1 MSVEPEYLLAIYL
14 FLIGSAVGSFLNVVI
29 YRLPRGESIVKPRSH
44 CPHCDTPIKP
54 YDNIPILSWL
64 LVRGKCRNCKER
76 ISIRYPAVELTTAL
90 WFVWMYLQFG
100 LSWEFAQYLTLGII
114 LLAISM
120 VDLDTKLIPDSVL
133 LVGGVSALIFAIM
146 GNVISLKGS
155 LMGGAVMGGVL
166 LTIALIGEFVFKK
179 ESMGFGD
186 VKLSV
191 MIGLFIGWEMALLAI
206 FLSAIFASV
215 ISIGGLLM
223 GRMKFGKPFAFGPFL
238 ALGAIVSGIWGEGI
252 LLAYLKWALG

>member
-1 MSVEPEYLLAIYL
+1 MYVEPGYLLAIYL

-29 YRLPRGESIVKPRSH
+29 YRLPRGESIVKPGSH
-44 CPHCDTPIKP
+44 CPHCDSPVKP

-64 LVRGKCRNCKER
+64 LLRGKCRSCKGE
-76 ISIRYPAVELTTAL
+76 ISIRYPAVELSSAL

-120 VDLDTKLIPDSVL
+120 VDLATKLIPDSVL

-146 GNVISLKGS
+146 GNVISLKES

-166 LTIALIGEFVFKK
+166 LAIALIGEFVLKK

-191 MIGLFIGWEMALLAI
+191 MIGLFIGWEMALLAV

-215 ISIGGLLM
+215 ISIGGLLV

-238 ALGAIVSGIWGEGI
+238 ALGAIVSGIWGKGI
-252 LLAYLKWALG
+252 MLAYLKWALG

>member
-1 MSVEPEYLLAIYL
+1 
-14 FLIGSAVGSFLNVVI
+14 
-29 YRLPRGESIVKPRSH
+29 
-44 CPHCDTPIKP
+44 
-54 YDNIPILSWL
+54 WL
-64 LVRGKCRNCKER
+64 LLRGKCRNCKER
-76 ISIRYPAVELTTAL
+76 ISIRYPMVELSSAL

-133 LVGGVSALIFAIM
+133 LVGGVSALVFAIM

-166 LTIALIGEFVFKK
+166 FAIALIGGFVLKK

-252 LLAYLKWALG
+252 MLAYLKWALG